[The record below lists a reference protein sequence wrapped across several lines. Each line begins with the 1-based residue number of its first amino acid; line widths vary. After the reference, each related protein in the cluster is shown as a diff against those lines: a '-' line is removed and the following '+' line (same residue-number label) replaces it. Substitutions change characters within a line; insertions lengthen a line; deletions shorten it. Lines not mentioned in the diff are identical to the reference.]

1 MNIALYFNFF
11 SLPVILAGVIT
22 LALGLMATGKGN
34 KQGEQ
39 YFSYL
44 MFACFGYSVFY
55 TLEISSIPLYW
66 MQIFVTLE
74 YLGAV
79 MLGPLLLLFVLKYT
93 LRFNW
98 VKARYVWVIFVLP
111 VFHLLLVFT
120 NSLHHLFYIS
130 FYKASNGY
138 FEVLDSEKGLIYW
151 VHQGYTIFL
160 ILLSNTLLVRMVF
173 NIPRAYLSQVLV
185 VLTGSLCSCLAYVL
199 YLTHAVPL
207 NLDPVPF
214 SFALSGIV
222 IYLGLF
228 KFGLFRIMPVVYQS
242 LFNNMADG
250 VVVSDANGIL
260 VATNKAAM
268 HLLRLNNRNL
278 GVPVEQVLTSWPELV
293 ELIRGHEHAHA
304 VKIART
310 YPAGAQWLSVDCLP
324 NIHSDVFLGMIIFLR
339 DVTLRHQ
346 HEMDLL
352 EKQRLTDEQNTKLK
366 SFTYIVSHNIRS
378 HSSNMAGLV
387 AVLKDAETEAE
398 RNLYLQ
404 LLETSTKR
412 LDETIRNLNEIISVS
427 DLPIT
432 AFLVNRN
439 LRAEVEKTID
449 ILKNSILQDQI
460 NIVVHIPDDLL
471 VKIVPSYLDS
481 ILLNLIGNAIKYR
494 SELRPCKIE
503 IAAYSTPDAIVM
515 EVKDNGMGIDLE
527 KYGDKVFGMYK
538 TFHRKEDARGFGLY
552 LTKTQVEAL
561 GGHITL
567 ESAVE
572 VGSTFR
578 VYFNINL

>member
-1 MNIALYFNFF
+1 MNTALYFNFF

-22 LALGLMATGKGN
+22 LALGFMATGKGN

-44 MFACFGYSVFY
+44 MFACFGYSAFY
-55 TLEISSIPLYW
+55 TLEICSIPLYW
-66 MQIFVTLE
+66 MRFFVSLE
-74 YLGAV
+74 YVGAV

-98 VKARYVWVIFVLP
+98 VKTSYTWVIFVLP
-111 VFHLLLVFT
+111 VLHVLLVFT
-120 NSLHHLFYIS
+120 NPLHHLFYLS
-130 FYKASNGY
+130 FFKTNNGY
-138 FEVLDSEKGLIYW
+138 FDVLGSEKGLFYW
-151 VHQGYTIFL
+151 VHQVYTIL
-160 ILLSNTLLVRMVF
+160 LVLLSNTLLIRMVF
-173 NIPRAYLSQVLV
+173 NVPRAYLSQVLV

-199 YLTHAVPL
+199 YLTQAVPL

-214 SFALSGIV
+214 SFALSGLV
-222 IYLGLF
+222 IYVGLF

-250 VVVSDANGIL
+250 VVVSDASGLL
-260 VATNKAAM
+260 VATNKAAVR
-268 HLLRLNNRNL
+268 LLQLSNCNL

-293 ELIRGHEHAHA
+293 ELIKGHEHAHA

-324 NIHSDVFLGMIIFLR
+324 NIHNEVFLGMIIFLR

-346 HEMDLL
+346 HELDLI
-352 EKQRLTDEQNTKLK
+352 EKQRITDEQNTKLK

-387 AVLKDAETEAE
+387 AVLKDADTLEE
-398 RNLYLQ
+398 RNQYLQ

-427 DLPIT
+427 ELPIA
-432 AFLVNRN
+432 AFLTRRN
-439 LRAEVEKTID
+439 LRTEVEKTLD
-449 ILKNSILQDQI
+449 ILQNSILKHQI
-460 NIVVHIPDDLL
+460 EIEVHIPDTLE
-471 VKIVPSYLDS
+471 VQIVPSYLDS

-494 SELRPCKIE
+494 SALRPGHIQ
-503 IAAYSTPDAIVM
+503 IRAYTTTNSVVL
-515 EVKDNGMGIDLE
+515 EVQDNGMGIDLE
-527 KYGDKVFGMYK
+527 KHEGKIFGMYK
-538 TFHRKEDARGFGLY
+538 TFHKVADARGFGLF
-552 LTKTQVEAL
+552 LTKTQIEAMGGQISVES
-561 GGHITL
+561 T
-567 ESAVE
+567 VE

-578 VYFNINL
+578 VRFVI

>member
-1 MNIALYFNFF
+1 MNTALYFNFF

-55 TLEISSIPLYW
+55 TLEICTIPLYW

-98 VKARYVWVIFVLP
+98 VKTRLVWCIFALP
-111 VFHLLLVFT
+111 VFNLLLVFT
-120 NSLHHLFYIS
+120 NPLHHLFYLS
-130 FYKASNGY
+130 FYKANNGY
-138 FEVLDSEKGLIYW
+138 FDVIGSEKGLFYW

-160 ILLSNTLLVRMVF
+160 VLLSNSLLVRMVF
-173 NIPRAYLSQVLV
+173 NVPRAYLSQVLV

-199 YLTHAVPL
+199 YLTQAVPL

-250 VVVSDANGIL
+250 VIVSDASGLL
-260 VATNKAAM
+260 VATNKASVR
-268 HLLRLNNRNL
+268 LLQLSNRNL
-278 GVPVEQVLTSWPELV
+278 GVPAEQVLTKWPELV
-293 ELIRGHEHAHA
+293 ELIRNNVAA
-304 VKIART
+304 DAIKIART
-310 YPAGAQWLSVDCLP
+310 HTAGAQWLSIDCMP
-324 NIHSDVFLGMIIFLR
+324 NIHNEVFLGMIIFLR

-352 EKQRLTDEQNTKLK
+352 EKQRITDDQNTKLK

-387 AVLKDAETEAE
+387 AVLKDADNQEE
-398 RNLYLQ
+398 RDQYLQ
-404 LLETSTKR
+404 MLETSTKR

-427 DLPIT
+427 ELPIA
-432 AFLVNRN
+432 AFLTHRN
-439 LRAEVEKTID
+439 LRMEVEKTLD
-449 ILKNSILQDQI
+449 ILQNSILKHQI
-460 NIVVHIPDDLL
+460 EIKVHIPDTLE
-471 VKIVPSYLDS
+471 VQIVPSYLDS

-494 SELRPCKIE
+494 SALRPGHIQ
-503 IAAYSTPDAIVM
+503 IRAYTTTNSVVL
-515 EVKDNGMGIDLE
+515 EVQDNGMGIDLE
-527 KYGDKVFGMYK
+527 KHEGKIFGMYK
-538 TFHRKEDARGFGLY
+538 TFHKVADARGFGLF
-552 LTKTQVEAL
+552 LTKTQIEAMGGQISVE
-561 GGHITL
+561 
-567 ESAVE
+567 SMVE

-578 VYFNINL
+578 VRFVI

>member
-1 MNIALYFNFF
+1 MNTALYFNFF
-11 SLPVILAGVIT
+11 SIPVILAGVIT

-55 TLEISSIPLYW
+55 TLEICSIPLYL
-66 MQIFVTLE
+66 MRFFVTLE
-74 YLGAV
+74 YMGAV

-98 VKARYVWVIFVLP
+98 VKTRFVWIIFALP
-111 VFHLLLVFT
+111 IFHLLLVFT
-120 NSLHHLFYIS
+120 NPLHHLFYLS
-130 FYKASNGY
+130 FHKAYNGY
-138 FEVLDSEKGLIYW
+138 FEVLGSEKGLFYW
-151 VHQGYTIFL
+151 VHQGYTI
-160 ILLSNTLLVRMVF
+160 LLVLVSNALLIRMVF
-173 NIPRAYLSQVLV
+173 NVPRAYLSQVLV
-185 VLTGSLCSCLAYVL
+185 VSTGSLCSCLAYVL
-199 YLTHAVPL
+199 YLTQAVPL

-250 VVVSDANGIL
+250 VVVSDASGLL
-260 VATNKAAM
+260 VATNKAAVR
-268 HLLRLNNRNL
+268 LLQLSNRNL
-278 GVPVEQVLTSWPELV
+278 GVPVEQVLTKWPELV
-293 ELIRGHEHAHA
+293 ELIRNNVAA
-304 VKIART
+304 DAIKIART
-310 YPAGAQWLSVDCLP
+310 HPTGAQWLSIDCLP
-324 NIHSDVFLGMIIFLR
+324 NIHNEVFLGMIIFLR

-346 HEMDLL
+346 YELDLI
-352 EKQRLTDEQNTKLK
+352 EKQRITDDQNTKLK

-387 AVLKDAETEAE
+387 AVLKDADTLEE
-398 RNLYLQ
+398 RNQYLQ

-427 DLPIT
+427 ELPIA
-432 AFLVNRN
+432 AFLTRRN
-439 LRAEVEKTID
+439 LRTEVEKTLD
-449 ILKNSILQDQI
+449 ILQNSILKHQI
-460 NIVVHIPDDLL
+460 GIEVHIPETLE
-471 VKIVPSYLDS
+471 VQIVPSYLDS

-494 SELRPCKIE
+494 SALRPSHIQ
-503 IAAYSTPDAIVM
+503 IRAFTTTNSVVL
-515 EVKDNGMGIDLE
+515 EVQDNGMGIDLE
-527 KYGDKVFGMYK
+527 KHEGKIFGMYK
-538 TFHRKEDARGFGLY
+538 TFHKVADARGFGLF
-552 LTKTQVEAL
+552 LTKTQIEAMGGQISVES
-561 GGHITL
+561 T
-567 ESAVE
+567 VE

-578 VYFNINL
+578 VRFVI